1 MQDEILHI
9 YEQLSVA
16 ALTSELHEIMQS
28 VRPGISR
35 NTIRLAF
42 VQGGT
47 TPLRRRIIQEAQ
59 KLHAEKIVA
68 AEAAA

>member
-1 MQDEILHI
+1 MQGKYLDI

-16 ALTSELHEIMQS
+16 ALTSELHEIMQT

-42 VQGGT
+42 TQGGT

-59 KLHAEKIVA
+59 KLQERIQTT
-68 AEAAA
+68 EAA

>member
-1 MQDEILHI
+1 MQSENLQL

-16 ALTSELHEIMQS
+16 ALTSELHEIMQT

-42 VQGGT
+42 VDGGT
-47 TPLRRRIIQEAQ
+47 TPLRRRIIEEAKKLQEKQ
-59 KLHAEKIVA
+59 TP
-68 AEAAA
+68 EAA